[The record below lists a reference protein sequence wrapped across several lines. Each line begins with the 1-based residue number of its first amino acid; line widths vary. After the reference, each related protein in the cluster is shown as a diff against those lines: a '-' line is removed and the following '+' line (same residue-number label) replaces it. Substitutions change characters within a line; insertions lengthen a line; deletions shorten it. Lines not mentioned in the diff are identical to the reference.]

1 MKAPAINPV
10 YLSDYPHASTQGR
23 QAVAGRQELQS
34 KYIYLFTIRTKQP
47 LSKTLSNHRCLWK
60 TYISFS
66 HRKIYYSIVPLLLFG
81 IVLSGYMKI
90 IIILSFLVTR

>member
-34 KYIYLFTIRTKQP
+34 QVHIFIYD
-47 LSKTLSNHRCLWK
+47 
-60 TYISFS
+60 
-66 HRKIYYSIVPLLLFG
+66 
-81 IVLSGYMKI
+81 
-90 IIILSFLVTR
+90 